1 MHLDIV
7 SEVPPG
13 AIVIGS
19 NEHCQCHAMI
29 IPGRALSVQ
38 GFIGEDLSL
47 TLGHP
52 EFNQRIVEFL
62 LETRHFKGI
71 LTDEIY
77 KEAYPHAAEPH
88 DGVKVGEGI
97 MNFIMG
103 VKA

>member
-7 SEVPPG
+7 SEPPPG
-13 AIVIGS
+13 ATVIGS
-19 NEHCQCHAMI
+19 NDNCECHAMI

-38 GFIGEDLSL
+38 GLFRDDFPL

-103 VKA
+103 VTA